1 VLVHC
6 NAGRGRSVVATVAYL
21 LLKHKADGWDRYT
34 ALEAV
39 QRVRKTA
46 SLLHCCG
53 TRPQW
58 RAVCAFERMMHRKG
72 LVCCPCKCVDP
83 PVPYHNVTKTSLVKV
98 PASDSPGSIRE
109 TAALPVAAG
118 PTEEAGAGAGVGLV
132 SSNGATGRP
141 AAEGTRVED
150 YVLAPAH
157 QGVVVSAVPATR
169 HDPGA
174 APVRV
179 SRLRPLPPIVTR
191 PPDEGFKE
199 FKDMPMP
206 SKSAEPSMS
215 CKVEAAGRTA
225 VRNSGSLRRQ
235 LLFDE
240 EDAVRASLSNIDLR
254 TSSDDMGSVTAGARA
269 AACFDHVILP
279 GTPQR

>member
-1 VLVHC
+1 MLVHC

-46 SLLHCCG
+46 ALLHCCG

-72 LVCCPCKCVDP
+72 LVCCPCKCVGP
-83 PVPYHNVTKTSLVKV
+83 PVPYYKCIGTALVKV

-118 PTEEAGAGAGVGLV
+118 PTEEAGTGAGVGPV
-132 SSNGATGRP
+132 SSHGAAGRP
-141 AAEGTRVED
+141 AAEGARVEA
-150 YVLAPAH
+150 YVPLL
-157 QGVVVSAVPATR
+157 
-169 HDPGA
+169 GA
-174 APVRV
+174 APVRL

-206 SKSAEPSMS
+206 SESAEPSMS
-215 CKVEAAGRTA
+215 FKVRAAGRTA
-225 VRNSGSLRRQ
+225 VHNSGSLRRQ

-254 TSSDDMGSVTAGARA
+254 ASSDDMGSVTAGARA
-269 AACFDHVILP
+269 AACFDNIILP